1 MMNDCADTQ
10 LTDWWQSYLSS
21 NRSALIIKERIISVS
36 SYNSNSCF
44 KGGFGSFHLIFQG
57 SVMVQEYMYLFLYD
71 NDACRIKSGF
81 KKEINVTSAFTFVYC
96 LHSQGAKTIV

>member
-1 MMNDCADTQ
+1 
-10 LTDWWQSYLSS
+10 
-21 NRSALIIKERIISVS
+21 
-36 SYNSNSCF
+36 
-44 KGGFGSFHLIFQG
+44 
-57 SVMVQEYMYLFLYD
+57 MVQEYMYLYLYD